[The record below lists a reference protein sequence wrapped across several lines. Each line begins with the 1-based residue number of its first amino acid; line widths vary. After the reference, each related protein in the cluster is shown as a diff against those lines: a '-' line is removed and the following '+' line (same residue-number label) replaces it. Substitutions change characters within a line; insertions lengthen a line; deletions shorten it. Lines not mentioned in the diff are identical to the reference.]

1 LSLTFRIDDRF
12 HEAAEEWGEK
22 RMMETEKATETK
34 VEQALLE
41 IEHLVSGAYEVE
53 FDVEGREV
61 SYDPS
66 EELSAF
72 LARQAGESGLSESEV
87 LQLHVSLFARVF
99 LDDEERPPNAP
110 PT

>member
-1 LSLTFRIDDRF
+1 MSLTFRIDDRF

-22 RMMETEKATETK
+22 RMMDIEEATETK

-53 FDVEGREV
+53 FAVEDREV
-61 SYDPS
+61 RYDPS
-66 EELSAF
+66 EDLSDF
-72 LARQAGESGLSESEV
+72 LARQAEESDLSESEV
-87 LQLHVSLFARVF
+87 LQLHVNLFARVF